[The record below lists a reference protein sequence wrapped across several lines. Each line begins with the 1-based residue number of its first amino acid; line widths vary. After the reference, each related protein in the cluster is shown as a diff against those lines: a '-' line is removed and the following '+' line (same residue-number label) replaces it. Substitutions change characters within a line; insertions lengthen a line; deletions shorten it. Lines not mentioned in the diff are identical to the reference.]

1 MLARLFSQVQTLCG
15 IVHLHFSIS
24 STEEAKMPSNAVWNP
39 IYFVY
44 DTNDHLLSL
53 EILSRK
59 KTRLVFLS
67 TQSLLRDQNR
77 SKQLPESKV
86 DLI

>member
-24 STEEAKMPSNAVWNP
+24 STEEVKTPSNAVWNP

-44 DTNDHLLSL
+44 DTDHFLSL
-53 EILSRK
+53 EILSWK